1 MNSKA
6 AKMFLI
12 SKPYSIIVSK
22 SFAELG
28 RWSEKKKIKRN
39 NKTGDEE
46 EEKVVKRMKR
56 LRISNIERHV
66 EISHSVL

>member
-1 MNSKA
+1 M
-6 AKMFLI
+6 
-12 SKPYSIIVSK
+12 
-22 SFAELG
+22 E
-28 RWSEKKKIKRN
+28 RKKKIKRN